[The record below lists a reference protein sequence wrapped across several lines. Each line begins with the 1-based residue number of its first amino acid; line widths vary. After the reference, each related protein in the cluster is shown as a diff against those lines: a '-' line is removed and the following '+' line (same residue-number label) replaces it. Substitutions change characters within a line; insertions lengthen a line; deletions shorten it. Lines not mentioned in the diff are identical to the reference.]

1 MPDPIHP
8 TRSSNSTA
16 CHVCGGVRHR
26 NLFRQDFSGLSSG
39 TFLHGYDVCVCED
52 CGFVFAG
59 GLPPGEAFDRYYA
72 EMSKWEHLDN
82 AGLESAEDAQRFA
95 ETAQFVA
102 QFKPDRQEP
111 VLDVG
116 CSTGGLLAALK
127 RKGFTRLLGLDPSP
141 QCAQLARKNY
151 DLEVFTGSVQTLN
164 QLPEHFGLVTLSG
177 VLEHLYDP
185 NRVLQDVRNR
195 LTEGGLLYVLVPDAT
210 RFAQYMDAPYQ
221 QFSIEHI
228 LFFTPNSLENLLRRN
243 GFVPL
248 QVRPVANPCT
258 LRYLYP
264 GVESVFQKGPAG
276 AWTRDDSGERTLRD
290 YFSASAAWE
299 RAIVQQI
306 NDLVQRQEPILVW
319 GVGTNTQRL
328 MATTRLREANITAFV
343 DSNPHYHGKELEGRP
358 IISPQDVAKHAE
370 PILIASIIF
379 REEISQ
385 QIRNQL
391 KLGNQLIMLS
401 TG

>member
-1 MPDPIHP
+1 MISD
-8 TRSSNSTA
+8 SKA
-16 CHVCGGVRHR
+16 CHVCAGVRRR
-26 NLFRQDFSGLSSG
+26 NLYRQDFSGLSSG

-59 GLPPGEAFDRYYA
+59 DLPAGEDFDRYYA

-82 AGLESAEDAQRFA
+82 AGTESPEDARRFA
-95 ETAQFVA
+95 DTAQFVA
-102 QFKPDRQEP
+102 RFRHERDAP

-116 CSTGGLLAALK
+116 CSTGGLLAAL
-127 RKGFTRLLGLDPSP
+127 RREGFTQLLGLDPSP
-141 QCAQLARKNY
+141 QCAELARRNY
-151 DLEVFTGSVQTLN
+151 GIEVFTGTVKALN

-185 NRVLQDVRNR
+185 NTVLQDVAKR
-195 LTEGGLLYVLVPDAT
+195 LADGGLLYVSVPDAT

-228 LFFTPNSLENLLRRN
+228 LFFTPNSLGNLLRRN

-248 QVRPVANPCT
+248 QMRQVAYPYT
-258 LRYLYP
+258 LSYHYP
-264 GVESVFQKGPAG
+264 SVEGVFQNGPPG

-290 YFSASAAWE
+290 YLTASAAWDE
-299 RAIVQQI
+299 AIAQQI
-306 NDLVQRQEPILVW
+306 ADLVQRQEPILVW

-328 MATTRLREANITAFV
+328 MAATRLREANIVAFV
-343 DSNPHYHGKELEGRP
+343 DSNPHYHGKELQGRP
-358 IISPQDVAKHAE
+358 IISPQDVAKHSE
-370 PILIASIIF
+370 PILIASIIY
-379 REEISQ
+379 REEISR

-391 KLGNQLIMLS
+391 KLDSRLIMLE
-401 TG
+401 TA